1 MPVMR
6 WAIGGSAPRMRGRGR
21 GGVGMIRLRVGAWI
35 VFAAS
40 AVLLGTVL
48 IPTAASADPISGA
61 IFTTDVTG
69 TEVNVNQYAAK
80 PDVYLNG
87 GPGLNAP
94 IGAAGLSPDAP
105 DAFQA
110 ASPPG

>member
-6 WAIGGSAPRMRGRGR
+6 GWAIGGPAPRMRGV
-21 GGVGMIRLRVGAWI
+21 VGMTRLRVGASI
-35 VFAAS
+35 LFAAS
-40 AVLLGTVL
+40 AMLLGTVL

-69 TEVNVNQYAAK
+69 TEVNANQYAAK

-94 IGAAGLSPDAP
+94 IGAAGLSPTALNFRDLW
-105 DAFQA
+105 
-110 ASPPG
+110 SPSGD